1 MILEPVNSSG
11 VLTVTATAVVCST
24 NCLVT
29 DIILNPGSAGSVV
42 NIYDPAAQ
50 GVQTTTSATL
60 VMKLIGA
67 ANAGSVVSNQA
78 RPLELKNGCLVEVT
92 GTAATA
98 VVNFSKIG
106 G

>member
-11 VLTVTATAVVCST
+11 VLTVTASAVICTT
-24 NCLVT
+24 NCLIT
-29 DIILNPGSAGSVV
+29 DIVLNPGSASSAV
-42 NIYDPAAQ
+42 NVYDPAGQ
-50 GVQTTTSATL
+50 GVTTSTSASL

-67 ANAGSVVSNQA
+67 ANTGSVVSNQA
-78 RPLELKNGCLVEVT
+78 RPLELKNGCIVEVT

-98 VVNFSKIG
+98 VVNFAKIG

>member
-11 VLTVTATAVVCST
+11 VLTVTATSVVCST

-29 DIILNPGSAGSVV
+29 DVVLNPGSAASVV
-42 NIYDPAAQ
+42 NVYDPAGQ
-50 GVQTTTSATL
+50 GVTTTTNATL
-60 VMKLIGA
+60 VLKIVGA
-67 ANAGSVVSNQA
+67 ASGSSVVTNQA

-92 GTAATA
+92 GAAATA

>member
-11 VLTVTATAVVCST
+11 VLTVTASSVVCST

-29 DIILNPGSAGSVV
+29 DVVLNPGSAASVV

-50 GVQTTTSATL
+50 GVTTTASATL
-60 VMKLIGA
+60 VLRLVGA
-67 ANAGSVVSNQA
+67 ANTNSVVFNLT
-78 RPLELKNGCLVEVT
+78 RPLELKNGCIVEVT

-98 VVNFSKIG
+98 AVDFAKIG